1 MNARSQVFEFTVE
14 LSQVEEVVCSILHT
28 LLFHRSTGK
37 FHYQQQGSYTIGT
50 IGFEDVDCQ
59 FIDCTYVRCSSDK
72 LHKNVQKQARQF
84 KDALKSMDGYK
95 NGQLSLEFYQK
106 RKSPWPFPTESVPWE
121 LWVLKFEVVHM
132 GNENER
138 NILHEKLTDN
148 VNEKIRT
155 ICQIVNQPEYI
166 PKMPNEPDLT
176 NVFDDQ
182 YDDVQ
187 PYLHRVSFQ
196 TGEYSSEMTMGNT
209 MRKLLK
215 DTFNY

>member
-14 LSQVEEVVCSILHT
+14 LCQVEEVVCSVLHT

-59 FIDCTYVRCSSDK
+59 YIDCTYVRCSSDH
-72 LHKNVQKQARQF
+72 LHRNVQGYAKQF
-84 KDALKSMDGYK
+84 KESLRNMDGHK
-95 NGQLSLEFYQK
+95 SGQLMLEFYQK
-106 RKSPWPFPTESVPWE
+106 RKNPWPFPTESVPWE
-121 LWVLKFEVVHM
+121 LWVLKFDVVSLA
-132 GNENER
+132 NEPDR
-138 NILHEKLTDN
+138 ITLREKLTDN
-148 VNEKIRT
+148 VAEKIRT
-155 ICQIVNQPEYI
+155 ICEIVNQPEYI

-182 YDDVQ
+182 FKDFQ
-187 PYLHRVSFQ
+187 PYLHKVTFQ
-196 TGEYSSEMTMGNT
+196 TSEYSPEMSVGGT
-209 MRKLLK
+209 MRKLIK